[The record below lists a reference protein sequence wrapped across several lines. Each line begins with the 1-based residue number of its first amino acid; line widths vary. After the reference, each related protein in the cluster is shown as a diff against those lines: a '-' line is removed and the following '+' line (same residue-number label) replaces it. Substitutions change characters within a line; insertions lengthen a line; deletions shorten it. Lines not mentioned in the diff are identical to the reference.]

1 MKEKK
6 QIVVI
11 NPGSTS
17 TKAAVFMDEDRVLD
31 INVKHSAEELGQL
44 LSAVRVNMK
53 HLLQEVKKT
62 HV

>member
-1 MKEKK
+1 
-6 QIVVI
+6 
-11 NPGSTS
+11 
-17 TKAAVFMDEDRVLD
+17 MDEDRVLD